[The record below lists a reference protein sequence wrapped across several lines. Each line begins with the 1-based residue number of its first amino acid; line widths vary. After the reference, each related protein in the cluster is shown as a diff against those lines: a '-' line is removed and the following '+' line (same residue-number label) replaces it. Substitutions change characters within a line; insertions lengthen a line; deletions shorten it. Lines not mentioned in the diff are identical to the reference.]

1 MKIRNGFVSNSSSSS
16 FCIYGVHFS
25 ENKLQFILK
34 NIPKDVLE
42 KMNYWKDFIKL
53 NEGLSQEKTIDVFSE
68 KCDVYEFFDDVK
80 DISVEFSP
88 DGYYIG
94 RSYMTLKDTET
105 GADFKKSVE
114 DILRPFGFNK
124 FGRFEE
130 AFNDNF

>member
-1 MKIRNGFVSNSSSSS
+1 MKIRSGFVSNSSSSS

-25 ENKLQFILK
+25 ENKISSIIK

-42 KMNYWKDFIKL
+42 KTDYWKDFIKSD
-53 NEGLSQEKTIDVFSE
+53 EDLSQEKTIDVFSE
-68 KCDVYEFFDDVK
+68 ECDINEFFDEVK
-80 DISVEFSP
+80 GVSVEFSP
-88 DGYYIG
+88 GGYYIG

-124 FGRFEE
+124 FGKFEE